1 MKLRSLI
8 KDKRG
13 YSLGGWSEGIIFAI
27 LLVSLLGIIIG
38 GMNVKYNKDY
48 QIGLGGN
55 TTESAF
61 VDYQSTLEREIS
73 GGEAVFDA
81 QSGLTLKSS
90 WGIIKSGITI
100 IWDFFTGGWI
110 ETIVIKMMNL
120 PPIVAITFRL
130 LYFLSI
136 GYIILKILFKVKA

>member
-1 MKLRSLI
+1 MRSLI
-8 KDKRG
+8 RNKEG
-13 YSLGGWSEGIIFAI
+13 YSLGGWSEGILFSI
-27 LLVSLLGIIIG
+27 LLVMVLGIVIG
-38 GMNVKYNKDY
+38 GMNLKYGENN

-73 GGEAVFDA
+73 GGEAVFNA

-110 ETIVIKMMNL
+110 ETIVLYMKL
-120 PPIVAITFRL
+120 PAQVAIIFRL

>member
-1 MKLRSLI
+1 MRSIL
-8 KDKRG
+8 KNKKA
-13 YSLGGWSEGIIFAI
+13 YSLGGWSEGILLSI
-27 LLVSLLGIIIG
+27 LVVMVLGIIIG
-38 GMNVKYNKDY
+38 GMNVKYGEDH

-55 TTESAF
+55 TTKNAF
-61 VDYQSTLEREIS
+61 IDYQSTLEREIS

-90 WGIIKSGITI
+90 WGIIKAGITI

-110 ETIVIKMMNL
+110 ETIVSYMML
-120 PPIVAITFRL
+120 PSAVAIIFRL